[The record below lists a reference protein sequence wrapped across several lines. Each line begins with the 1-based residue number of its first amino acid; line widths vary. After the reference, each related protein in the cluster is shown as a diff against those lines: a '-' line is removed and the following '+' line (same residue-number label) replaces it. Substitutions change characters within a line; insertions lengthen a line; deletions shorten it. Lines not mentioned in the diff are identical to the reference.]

1 MVLNQGLPKQIAK
14 GAKMNFTVGGKV
26 YKFIVV
32 SPQFSGGWASADMT
46 QSIIEDMKA
55 RYRVDASRIY
65 LTGLSAGGQ
74 GVWTYVSTSKQYAD
88 NIAAVVPVSPAGM
101 GAQLVSNIC
110 NTVVAANVPVWQFAG
125 SSDLSGGIN
134 FLSNLQTFETKYNSC
149 NPAVKAKS
157 TVVQGGGH
165 NAVTWDAAYDP
176 THNTNNPNIYEW
188 MLQYTQEGTVTPPP
202 PVQQPPVAN
211 AGPQVSLTL
220 PANTAQLD
228 GSASKPATAA
238 ISTYEWKK
246 VAGPA
251 QFSITGDKAAKAS
264 LTNLVAGTYTF
275 ELKVTDQNGLSST
288 AQTQVA
294 VAPAAAPSCANCKF
308 TITPQ
313 SGTQIYGNTL
323 GVQPGDTVC
332 VMAGNY
338 VSLMFNNF
346 TGTPDKPIVFINCG
360 GQVKFGN
367 NGNYGL
373 GFVNSKYFRITGTG
387 SSDKYGF
394 VVDGSAKPLQ
404 TGMAV
409 GKECTDYEV
418 DHIEIGHVGVGMFA
432 KINPDCEAINQH
444 PNFVIRNVKLHD
456 LYVHDT
462 EVEGLYV
469 GNTSPN
475 GTEIV
480 CNGQTVTVYPP
491 RIENV
496 KIYNVIT
503 KNTGWDGIQVST
515 APVGVEIYDND
526 VSNYGIA
533 KAYGQNA
540 GILLG
545 GSASGVVRNNKVSN
559 GAGPNLMVFGIG
571 QIKIYNN
578 LLTGAGTNPIEPMM
592 DDGIFID
599 DRKNMYPDKPL
610 QVQVFNNTIIN
621 PSRNGI
627 RLLNTYGTVASG
639 NLFYNN
645 IVVNPG
651 QYEVHQEKAYLATQ
665 GTVNFEASNNLFVRT
680 LPEAGFVNAAGLD
693 FSLAAGSAAIDAGR
707 DVSSF
712 GVKYDI
718 NYKTRPGGAAFDI
731 GAYELAGGGGTGS
744 NKPPVANA
752 GADQTITLPASSVRL
767 NGSASSDPDGTIA
780 SYNWAKV
787 SGPEATIAQST
798 AAATDVTGL
807 TAGTYVFELT
817 VKDDKGATA
826 TARVT
831 VTVNTAT
838 NKPPAA
844 NAGPNV
850 TITLPVNSVRLD
862 GSASSDPDGTIASYN
877 WVKIGGPAATIA
889 QPTAAATDITG
900 LVAGT
905 YVFEL
910 TVKDDK
916 GAVATSNVTVT
927 VNSATNQPPVADA
940 GDNIT
945 ITLPVSS
952 VRLDGS
958 GSADPDG
965 SIASYS
971 WVKLG
976 GPAATIAQSSSAA
989 TDVTGLTAGTY
1000 VFQLTVKDDK
1010 GAVATSN
1017 VTITVKT
1024 ATNQPPVA
1032 HAGYNNTVTLPLNS
1046 IRLDGS
1052 ASSDPDGTIA
1062 SYNWV
1067 KIGGPAA
1074 TIAQPTSAATDVT
1087 GLVAGTYV
1095 FELTVKDDKGAIAT
1109 SNVTVTVNS
1118 ATNLPPVAN
1127 AGYNTTITLPVS
1139 SVRLDGSGSA
1149 DPDGTIASYNW
1160 VKLGG
1165 PAAATIAQ
1173 SASAVT
1179 DVTGL
1184 TAGTYVFQ
1192 LTVKDDKG
1200 AVATSNVTI
1209 TVKTATNQP
1218 PVAHAGYNN
1227 TVTLPLNSIRLDG
1240 SLSSDP
1246 DGSIASYTWTELGG
1260 PVATIAQPGSAVT
1273 EVTGITKAGTYVFML
1288 TVKDNSGAT
1297 ASSNVTVTVI
1307 AATNTPPLAN
1317 AGADVNI
1324 TLPASSAQLDGS
1336 ASSDADGNIVSYAWA
1351 KISGPAATIGQPAAA
1366 GTSVTG
1372 LTEGVYVFE
1381 LTVKDN
1387 QGATGTDR
1395 VTVTVHKADVP
1406 NKPPVA
1412 NAGAD
1417 ITISQPANA
1426 TQLNGG
1432 GSSDADGSIAS
1443 YAWTKISGPA
1453 ATISQPGSAVTTI
1466 TGLTEGTYIFE
1477 LVVTDN
1483 QGATAADRVT
1493 VTVLK
1498 EVQQGNQ
1505 PPVANAGPDQTINV
1519 NEEELLLIGS
1529 GSHDPDGS
1537 IVSYSWRQLSGPA
1550 TVSIL
1555 SPGSIQTGIAGVI
1568 AGEYRFQLTV
1578 TDNKGATATATV
1590 KVVVIKD
1597 AGVDSVAVALF
1608 PNPVSTKMQVRINLQ
1623 GKEEV
1628 KALSLLVLN
1637 MAGQVQ
1643 KHIRLGDNPVI
1654 QTEVD
1659 MSDLG
1664 NGIYIVRISD
1674 GQGFNY
1680 VYKIVKAGY

>member
-1 MVLNQGLPKQIAK
+1 
-14 GAKMNFTVGGKV
+14 MNFTVGGKV
-26 YKFIVV
+26 FKFIVV

-101 GAQLVSNIC
+101 GAQLVGNIC

-134 FLSNLQTFETKYNSC
+134 FLNNLLTFETKYNSC
-149 NPAVKAKS
+149 NPAVRAKS

-165 NAVTWDAAYDP
+165 NAITWDAAYDP
-176 THNTNNPNIYEW
+176 SHNTNNPNIYEW
-188 MLQYTQEGTVTPPP
+188 MLQYTQEGTVTAPP
-202 PVQQPPVAN
+202 PVEQQPPVAN
-211 AGPQVSLTL
+211 AGPEVSVKL
-220 PANTAQLD
+220 PTNTAQLD

-238 ISTYEWKK
+238 ISTYEWRK

-251 QFSITGDKAAKAS
+251 QFSITGDKAVKAS
-264 LTNLVAGTYTF
+264 LSNLVAGTYTF

-526 VSNYGIA
+526 VSNYGTA

-578 LLTGAGTNPIEPMM
+578 VLTGAGTNPIEPMM

-693 FSLAAGSAAIDAGR
+693 FSLAAGSRAIDAGR
-707 DVSSF
+707 DVASF
-712 GVKYDI
+712 GVTYDI
-718 NYKTRPGGAAFDI
+718 NYKSRPSGAAFDI
-731 GAYELAGGGGTGS
+731 GAYELAGGGGT
-744 NKPPVANA
+744 NRPPVANA
-752 GADQTITLPASSVRL
+752 GTDQTVTLPTTTVRL
-767 NGSASSDPDGTIA
+767 NGAASSDPDGSIA

-787 SGPEATIAQST
+787 SGPAATIAQS
-798 AAATDVTGL
+798 ASAATDVTGL

-831 VTVNTAT
+831 ITVNTAT
-838 NKPPAA
+838 NKPPVA
-844 NAGPNV
+844 NAGNNI
-850 TITLPVNSVRLD
+850 TITLPVSSVRLD

-889 QPTAAATDITG
+889 QPTTAATDVTG
-900 LVAGT
+900 LTAGT

-916 GAVATSNVTVT
+916 GAVATSNITVT
-927 VNSATNQPPVADA
+927 VNTATNKPPVANA
-940 GDNIT
+940 GYNST

-976 GPAATIAQSSSAA
+976 GPAATIAQSTSAV
-989 TDVTGLTAGTY
+989 TDVTGLAAGTY
-1000 VFQLTVKDDK
+1000 VFQLTVTDDK

-1024 ATNQPPVA
+1024 STNQPPVA
-1032 HAGYNNTVTLPLNS
+1032 HAGYNNTVTLPLGS

-1052 ASSDPDGTIA
+1052 ASSDPDG
-1062 SYNWV
+1062 
-1067 KIGGPAA
+1067 
-1074 TIAQPTSAATDVT
+1074 
-1087 GLVAGTYV
+1087 
-1095 FELTVKDDKGAIAT
+1095 
-1109 SNVTVTVNS
+1109 
-1118 ATNLPPVAN
+1118 
-1127 AGYNTTITLPVS
+1127 
-1139 SVRLDGSGSA
+1139 
-1149 DPDGTIASYNW
+1149 
-1160 VKLGG
+1160 
-1165 PAAATIAQ
+1165 
-1173 SASAVT
+1173 
-1179 DVTGL
+1179 
-1184 TAGTYVFQ
+1184 
-1192 LTVKDDKG
+1192 
-1200 AVATSNVTI
+1200 
-1209 TVKTATNQP
+1209 
-1218 PVAHAGYNN
+1218 
-1227 TVTLPLNSIRLDG
+1227 
-1240 SLSSDP
+1240 
-1246 DGSIASYTWTELGG
+1246 SIASYTWTQLGG
-1260 PVATIAQPGSAVT
+1260 PASTIAQPGAAAT
-1273 EVTGITKAGTYVFML
+1273 DVTGITAAGTYVFML

-1307 AATNTPPLAN
+1307 AANKPPLAN

-1324 TLPASSAQLDGS
+1324 TLPASTAQLSGS
-1336 ASSDADGNIVSYAWA
+1336 ASSDADGTIVSYAWA

-1366 GTSVTG
+1366 STSVTG

-1426 TQLNGG
+1426 TQLNGS

-1453 ATISQPGSAVTTI
+1453 ATISQPASAVTTI
-1466 TGLTEGTYIFE
+1466 TGLTEGVYIFE

-1498 EVQQGNQ
+1498 EVEQPNQ
-1505 PPVANAGPDQTINV
+1505 PPVADAGPDQNINL
-1519 NEEELLLIGS
+1519 NAEELLLIGS
-1529 GSHDPDGS
+1529 GSRDPDGS
-1537 IVSYSWRQLSGPA
+1537 IVSYSWRQLSGPV

-1555 SPGSIQTGIAGVI
+1555 SPSSIQTAIAGAI
-1568 AGEYRFQLTV
+1568 AGEYRFELTV
-1578 TDNKGATATATV
+1578 TDNKGATGTASV
-1590 KVVVIKD
+1590 KVIVIKD

-1608 PNPVSTKMQVRINLQ
+1608 PNPVSTKMQVRINVQ
-1623 GKEEV
+1623 GKEDV
-1628 KALSLLVLN
+1628 KALSLLVVN

-1643 KHIRLGDNPVI
+1643 KHIRLGEHTVI

-1664 NGIYIVRISD
+1664 DGIYIVRISD
-1674 GQGFNY
+1674 GQSFNY